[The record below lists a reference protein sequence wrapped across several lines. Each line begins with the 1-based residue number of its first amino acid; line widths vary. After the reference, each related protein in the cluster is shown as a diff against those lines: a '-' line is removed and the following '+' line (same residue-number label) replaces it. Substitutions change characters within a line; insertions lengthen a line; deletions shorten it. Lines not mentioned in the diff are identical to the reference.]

1 MSRRTLERLLFA
13 FSAGVLGLAAWFWAR
28 QVQDVI
34 ELLRMA
40 SG

>member
-1 MSRRTLERLLFA
+1 MSRRMLERLLFVFA
-13 FSAGVLGLAAWFWAR
+13 AAVLAAAAWFWAG

-40 SG
+40 GR